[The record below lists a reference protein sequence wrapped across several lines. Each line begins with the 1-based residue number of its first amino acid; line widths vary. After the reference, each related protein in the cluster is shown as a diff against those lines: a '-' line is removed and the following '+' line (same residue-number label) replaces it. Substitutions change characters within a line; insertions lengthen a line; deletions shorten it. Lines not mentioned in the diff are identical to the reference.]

1 MNNWDL
7 LFLHQEPFIIYFK
20 AGVHVNFTKFKEGLK
35 GKKTS
40 VETPPHSW
48 TPPKG
53 HPRLVG
59 NCLMYVYQFVTSNSI
74 FKRISDLQNF
84 LFPKIA
90 LLLWKKLFTP
100 PYIQK
105 SPSNLQK
112 IPKRKHL
119 TSREI
124 FDRLKPERDICVETK
139 PSQDTAFRFAS
150 ASNCFK
156 LFGKISYIAWR
167 KVKYVGLY
175 NWLCTTPKYIHQDNG
190 VT

>member
-7 LFLHQEPFIIYFK
+7 LFLHQEQYVTYFK
-20 AGVHVNFTKFKEGLK
+20 AGVHVNFTKFKEGLE

-74 FKRISDLQNF
+74 FKSTSDLQNF

-90 LLLWKKLFTP
+90 FLLWEKLFIPQYTQ
-100 PYIQK
+100 I

-112 IPKRKHL
+112 SPKRKHL

-124 FDRLKPERDICVETK
+124 FDRLKQWTRYLRWNHIAQPRYGLRVCVRLWT
-139 PSQDTAFRFAS
+139 
-150 ASNCFK
+150 ASNFLAK
-156 LFGKISYIAWR
+156 S
-167 KVKYVGLY
+167 
-175 NWLCTTPKYIHQDNG
+175 